1 MCRSSIRLRMS
12 RGTSSERAVPMM
24 RRRLRCGP
32 GSDPISPQ
40 SGRIAAVSAR
50 PDADPSLAASKKPY
64 RNRARPK
71 QHRKLLRPACWAGY
85 FRGSQRPLDCGLAE
99 RYGRACSYPE
109 RRMRDREEANLD
121 STENLALV
129 STLELPVRARR
140 WHVKQWDR
148 KRVSHAQGT
157 STAAPSKRPARRSA
171 RAWLAFLSG

>member
-12 RGTSSERAVPMM
+12 RGTSSERAVPTM

-99 RYGRACSYPE
+99 RYGVPVLILSDGCETE
-109 RRMRDREEANLD
+109 RKQISN

-129 STLELPVRARR
+129 FTLELPVRARR

>member
-12 RGTSSERAVPMM
+12 RGTSSERAVPTM
-24 RRRLRCGP
+24 RRRIRCGP

-109 RRMRDREEANLD
+109 RRMRDREEANL
-121 STENLALV
+121 EFN
-129 STLELPVRARR
+129 
-140 WHVKQWDR
+140 R
-148 KRVSHAQGT
+148 KSC
-157 STAAPSKRPARRSA
+157 PSLHSRTTGPRSA
-171 RAWLAFLSG
+171 LARQTVGSKAGISRSRDKHGGAVEEAST